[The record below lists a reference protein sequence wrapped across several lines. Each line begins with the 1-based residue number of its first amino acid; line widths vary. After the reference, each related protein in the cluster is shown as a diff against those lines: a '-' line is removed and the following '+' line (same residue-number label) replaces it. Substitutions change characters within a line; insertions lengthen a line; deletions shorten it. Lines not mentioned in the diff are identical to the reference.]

1 MSITIEVHN
10 GVRMVHL
17 RGPAEDPL
25 TEQVAQFINYA
36 LVREQRQKQS
46 KRAAARG

>member
-1 MSITIEVHN
+1 MSITIEVRD

-25 TEQVAQFINYA
+25 TEQLARFINFA
-36 LVREQRQKQS
+36 LTREAQRP
-46 KRAAARG
+46 RLRGKSR